1 MPVRPGAD
9 RRTARGQVSEGQ
21 GSAMPLPFRPS
32 RRAFLTAAGA
42 GALTTAAS
50 KTGWGPHTGLAAAAP
65 GAAGASGE
73 FAGLRRRWRELL
85 LGTGFDP
92 AAEPYAGTLRRLGE
106 KAAKLRAEMEP
117 AAGSLF
123 PGVPFQ
129 PSTGVTQSYERLA
142 EMARAYAQPA
152 TGLTGDGELL
162 SDVLRGLAHV
172 HGEVYNRQTEPWDN
186 WWDWQIGGPLALLD
200 TLTVLYD
207 ETGEAA
213 RADYL
218 AAVDHFLPESVFDEY
233 TGTSTGANRVDF
245 CRAYALGGF
254 LGDSARKL
262 RLASAALSPVFPYVT
277 EGDGLYADGSFIQH
291 SWVAYSGTYGHV
303 LLDGLGRLFAL
314 LDGTA
319 WEVTDPARQIV
330 MDSVLS
336 AYAPL
341 LHNGLMMDSVSGR
354 AISRG
359 ILVEDTDRLTQ
370 SDHSRGH
377 QLAAAVAV
385 LRRSASAA
393 ERERW
398 GAMVRGW
405 IERDTAHD
413 VLSDPQFGVAD
424 LARLRE
430 LAEEKGRAGSAGR
443 ERHSEREPVG
453 HTLFPAMA
461 RAVHRR
467 PGWCVN
473 IAMASER
480 VAYYE
485 CGNGENPRGW
495 HTGAGMVS
503 WWGGGETLSQYTDH
517 FWPTVDW
524 YRLPGTT
531 VSRRKLADNAGGE
544 WGEARPDT
552 RWAGGAS
559 DGEFAAV
566 GQQLRGLGSTL
577 TARTSWFCV
586 DDAVICL
593 GAGVSCA
600 DGTGVETVVDNRCLG
615 ESGPGRL
622 LVDGV
627 HQPERL
633 GETVEFERAGWAH
646 LAGHGGWVWPGGGRL
661 KALREDRTG
670 AWSAINERSVTDR
683 FTRRYLT
690 LWMDHGTDPSVA
702 HYLYLLMPGASPAQL
717 AVRAADRR
725 WLAVD
730 ANTSDGQGVTVR
742 RLGVTAANF
751 WAPGTVGALSSS
763 APASV
768 LVRRRG
774 GRATLWVAEPPRT
787 GGEFTL
793 TWQGG
798 VTGVISAEDGVEA
811 EAAEGKLTLRV
822 SPGTA
827 GRSLRCVVRLSPG
840 R

>member
-1 MPVRPGAD
+1 
-9 RRTARGQVSEGQ
+9 
-21 GSAMPLPFRPS
+21 MPLPPLPSRPS
-32 RRAFLTAAGA
+32 RRTVLTAAGA
-42 GALTTAAS
+42 GALATVAAVA
-50 KTGWGPHTGLAAAAP
+50 GPGGGTAAAA
-65 GAAGASGE
+65 GAGHNGGGGGE

-85 LGTGFDP
+85 LGADFDP
-92 AAEPYAGTLRRLGE
+92 GAEPYAGALRRLGE
-106 KAAKLRAEMEP
+106 KAARLRTEMAP
-117 AAGSLF
+117 DAGSLF
-123 PGVPFQ
+123 PGLPFR
-129 PSTGVTQSYERLA
+129 PSTGVTQSYERLG
-142 EMARAYAQPA
+142 EMARAYAQPG
-152 TGLTGDGELL
+152 TGLTGDRGLL
-162 SDVLRGLAHV
+162 DDVLRGLAHV
-172 HGEVYNRQTEPWDN
+172 HSEVYNRGTEPWDN

-207 ETGEAA
+207 ETGGAA

-218 AAVDHFLPESVFDEY
+218 GAVDHFLPESVFDEY

-254 LGDSARKL
+254 LGDSPRKL
-262 RLASAALSPVFPYVT
+262 RLASDALSPVFPYVT

-314 LDGTA
+314 LDGSP

-330 MDSVLS
+330 MDSVLA

-341 LHNGLMMDSVSGR
+341 VHNGLMMDSVSGR

-359 ILVEDTDRLTQ
+359 ILVEDTDGLTQ

-385 LRRSASAA
+385 LRRSASAD

-398 GAMVRGW
+398 GAVVRGW

-413 VLSDPQFGVAD
+413 VLSDPQFEVAD

-430 LAEEKGRAGSAGR
+430 LADEKGRAPGAAHR
-443 ERHSEREPVG
+443 EREPVG

-467 PGWCVN
+467 PGWCAN
-473 IAMASER
+473 IAMASDR
-480 VAYYE
+480 VAFYE

-503 WWGGGETLSQYTDH
+503 WWSGDDTLTQYTDH

-531 VSRRKLADNAGGE
+531 VSRRGLADNAGGE

-566 GQQLRGLGSTL
+566 GQHLRGLESTL

-593 GAGVSCA
+593 GAGIRCA
-600 DGTGVETVVDNRCLG
+600 DGTRVETVVDNRCLG
-615 ESGPGRL
+615 ESGSGRL

-627 HQPERL
+627 PRRDRL
-633 GETVEFERAGWAH
+633 GETVGIERAHWAH
-646 LAGHGGWVWPGGGRL
+646 LSGHGGWVWPGGGRL
-661 KALREDRTG
+661 RTLREDRTG
-670 AWSAINERSVTDR
+670 AWSDINERSVTDR

-690 LWMDHGTDPSVA
+690 LWLDHGTDPSA
-702 HYLYLLMPGASPAQL
+702 ADYLYLLMPGASPAQL
-717 AVRAADRR
+717 AARAADRG
-725 WLAVD
+725 WLTVD
-730 ANTSDGQGVTVR
+730 ANTADGQGVTVR

-751 WAPGTVGALSSS
+751 WAPGTVGALSCS

-787 GGEFTL
+787 GEEFTL
-793 TWQGG
+793 TWRGG
-798 VTGVISAEDGVEA
+798 VAGVVSADDGVRA
-811 EAAEGKLTLRV
+811 EVAEGKLTLRV
-822 SPGTA
+822 SPGA
-827 GRSLRCVVRLSPG
+827 LGRSLWCVVRLSPG